1 MIEIKRNRYCKC
13 QKSLNWMTFYL
24 KVEYEYELHI
34 IVQF

>member
-24 KVEYEYELHI
+24 KVDMNMNYI
-34 IVQF
+34 